1 MDLLCGIRQFPSLSG
16 LQLYIRSSDWPTT
29 GLVRQLASKLW
40 LTQQVHDFKALTQ
53 LTNLHNSPEGQISL
67 EIWDVTVSPLQKGK
81 LSLDMIFHKGP
92 QLTDLRTPGL
102 GSTFFLPFQKWK
114 VLVVSL
120 LSFSYMDLLSSKEL
134 QTLTEQG
141 WVLCFPPDNQGSNP
155 LH

>member
-16 LQLYIRSSDWPTT
+16 LQLHIRSSDWPTT
-29 GLVRQLASKLW
+29 GLVRHLASKLW

-53 LTNLHNSPEGQISL
+53 LTNLPNSPEGQISL

-81 LSLDMIFHKGP
+81 LSLDVISHKGP
-92 QLTDLRTPGL
+92 QLTDPRAPGL
-102 GSTFFLPFQKWK
+102 GSTFFLPFQKWQ
-114 VLVVSL
+114 VLAVSL

-134 QTLTEQG
+134 QTLTGQG
-141 WVLCFPPDNQGSNP
+141 WVLCFPLNNQGSNL